1 MVGFLR
7 VDFVIFKPKG
17 ASGVGGGGGILN
29 IE

>member
-17 ASGVGGGGGILN
+17 ASGVGGEGD
-29 IE
+29 IEY